1 MTMTISVII
10 TLCVQVLGLGIFI
23 GVTRAQNLNTQQ
35 RLQRIEDKQDKN
47 NEEMVELRERVAV
60 IESVL
65 EIKRK

>member
-1 MTMTISVII
+1 MTTEVVITVFI
-10 TLCVQVLGLGIFI
+10 QVLGLGIFI
-23 GVTRAQNLNTQQ
+23 GMTRSQNASVTQ
-35 RLQRIEDKQDKN
+35 RLQRIEDKQDRH